1 MDALSPAIRAIA
13 KLNELTQQG
22 RLKWEV
28 VSPPDT
34 RGSSDVVEIAFGTEH
49 EGKRLRIFSRRSK
62 VEVDEKRFEWLK
74 SPVLEV
80 VDSDGKPLYEF
91 PGLSWIDHLLESVG
105 YQVAGVGRWMEKLAS
120 GG

>member
-1 MDALSPAIRAIA
+1 MDTRSQEIRAIA
-13 KLNELTQQG
+13 KLNELTQHG

-34 RGSSDVVEIAFGTEH
+34 RGSSDVVEIAYGTEH

-62 VEVDEKRFEWLK
+62 VAVDEQRFEWLR
-74 SPVLEV
+74 SPVLQV

-91 PGLSWIDHLLESVG
+91 PSFNGIDDLLESVG
-105 YQVAGVGRWMEKLAS
+105 YQVSGMGRWIEKLAS